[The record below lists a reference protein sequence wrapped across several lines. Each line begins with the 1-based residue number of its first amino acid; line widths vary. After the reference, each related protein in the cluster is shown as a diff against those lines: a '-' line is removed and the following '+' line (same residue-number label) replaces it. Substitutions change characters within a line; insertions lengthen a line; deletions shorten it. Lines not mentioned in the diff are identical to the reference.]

1 MKTVAHRISLFTA
14 ISIVVANMIGTGVF
28 TSLGFQ
34 LNSVQNTVSIMVI
47 WCGAG
52 IVALCGALAYAEL
65 GSHYPE
71 SGGDYV
77 FLSRTFHPQLGYLS
91 AWAGLTIGFSAPVAL
106 AAIAFV
112 RYLAPFGLPQQSWIA
127 VILIVLVSL
136 MHSFT
141 LRHSSG
147 MQNLSTVIKIIF
159 IIVLIA
165 IGLNTQPQTP
175 NAMKLDESWRSEL
188 VTTGMAVSMIFAT
201 YAYTG
206 WNAAAY
212 ITDEINNP
220 RRNLPIALITSTLL
234 IIILYCLFQWV
245 LLNHTSADALRG
257 REDVSYI
264 AFRNILGD
272 GGAQWVGFFI
282 ALQLIATISS
292 YLWVGPRVTRAM
304 SAKHHFWQTV
314 SVSNNAGIPVRATW
328 LHAFISIVLV
338 LTGSFEQIL
347 LYAGFV
353 LQLMSALTVSSSLFI
368 KPAPGQFRTPLKPLP
383 QIIFLLFSTWVL
395 IYTAINRPL
404 ESAAGAGMV
413 LIGLVLSKNVKN
425 MDRAKM

>member
-1 MKTVAHRISLFTA
+1 MKNAAQKISLFTA
-14 ISIVVANMIGTGVF
+14 ISVVVANMIGTGVF
-28 TSLGFQ
+28 TSIGFQ
-34 LNSVQNTVSIMVI
+34 LNSVQNSISIMLI
-47 WCGAG
+47 WIGAG
-52 IVALCGALAYAEL
+52 IVALCGAFSYAEL
-65 GSHYPE
+65 GSYYPE

-77 FLSRTFHPQLGYLS
+77 FLSRTYHERLGYLS

-127 VILIVLVSL
+127 VLLIALVSL

-147 MQNLSTVIKIIF
+147 MQNLSTFIKIIF
-159 IIVLIA
+159 ITVLIA
-165 IGLNTQPQTP
+165 IGLNTPPQPL
-175 NAMKLDESWRSEL
+175 NAINLSNSWRTEL
-188 VTTGMAVSMIFAT
+188 LTTGMAVSMIFAT

-220 RRNLPIALITSTLL
+220 RRNLPVALIASTLL
-234 IIILYCLFQWV
+234 IIVLYCLFQWV
-245 LLNHTSADALRG
+245 LLNHASTDALQG

-272 GGAQWVGFFI
+272 GGARWVGFFI
-282 ALQLIATISS
+282 AWQLIATISS

-304 SAKHHFWQTV
+304 AAKHHFWQQL
-314 SVSNNAGIPVRATW
+314 SVSNQAGIPVRATW
-328 LHAFISIVLV
+328 LHACISSVLV

-368 KPAPGQFRTPLKPLP
+368 RPAPGHFKTPLKPLP
-383 QIIFLLFSTWVL
+383 QIIFLLFSAWVL
-395 IYTAINRPL
+395 IYTAISRPL

-413 LIGLVLSKNVKN
+413 LVGLALSRNVKT
-425 MDRAKM
+425 

>member
-1 MKTVAHRISLFTA
+1 MKNAAHKISLFTA
-14 ISIVVANMIGTGVF
+14 ISVVVANMIGTGVF

-34 LNSVQNTVSIMVI
+34 LNSVQNSFSIMLI
-47 WCGAG
+47 WIGAG
-52 IVALCGALAYAEL
+52 LIAVCGALAYAEL
-65 GSHYPE
+65 GSYYPE

-77 FLSRTFHPQLGYLS
+77 FLSRTYHPQLGYLS

-127 VILIVLVSL
+127 VILIALVSL

-147 MQNLSTVIKIIF
+147 MQNLSTFIKIIF

-165 IGLNTQPQTP
+165 IGLNTQPQAL
-175 NAMKLDESWRSEL
+175 NAINLSNSWRAEL
-188 VTTGMAVSMIFAT
+188 LTTGMAVSMIFAT

-220 RRNLPIALITSTLL
+220 RRNLPVALITSTLL
-234 IIILYCLFQWV
+234 IIVLYCLFQWV
-245 LLNHTSADALRG
+245 LLNHASTDALQG

-272 GGAQWVGFFI
+272 GGARWVGFFI

-304 SAKHHFWQTV
+304 ATKHHFWQKL
-314 SVSNNAGIPVRATW
+314 SVSNQAGIPVRATW
-328 LHAFISIVLV
+328 LHACISSVLV

-353 LQLMSALTVSSSLFI
+353 LQLMSALTVSASLFI
-368 KPAPGQFRTPLKPLP
+368 KPPPGHFKTPFKPLP

-413 LIGLVLSKNVKN
+413 LVGLALSRNVKN
-425 MDRAKM
+425 VEV